1 MRGSML
7 GLLVAGALVSGLGGC
22 ALPEVLPLVEGSTS
36 GPSPYGPWYEQHWAT
51 NSVLL
56 AAADNPDEEIT
67 PSDDFA
73 TDLDLDLDQAAADA
87 EAAYNGE
94 PLPVEANGA
103 APADAYQD
111 FSTSSPYQF
120 PASEFA
126 PPADGAAPAQ
136 PAQPEP
142 APLPDGPLRY

>member
-7 GLLVAGALVSGLGGC
+7 GLLVAGALVAGLGGC
-22 ALPEVLPLVEGSTS
+22 ALPEVLPLAEGSTS

-67 PSDDFA
+67 PSDD
-73 TDLDLDLDQAAADA
+73 TLIDPNLDLDQAAADA

-103 APADAYQD
+103 AQYED

-120 PASEFA
+120 PSSEFA
-126 PPADGAAPAQ
+126 PPADGAA

>member
-1 MRGSML
+1 MRGSKL
-7 GLLVAGALVSGLGGC
+7 GLLVAVALVAGLGGC

-56 AAADNPDEEIT
+56 AAADNPDEGIT
-67 PSDDFA
+67 PSDDFVV
-73 TDLDLDLDQAAADA
+73 DPNLDLDQAAADA

-94 PLPVEANGA
+94 ALPVEANGA
-103 APADAYQD
+103 APAEQQYED

-126 PPADGAAPAQ
+126 PPAEGAAPVE
-136 PAQPEP
+136 PEP